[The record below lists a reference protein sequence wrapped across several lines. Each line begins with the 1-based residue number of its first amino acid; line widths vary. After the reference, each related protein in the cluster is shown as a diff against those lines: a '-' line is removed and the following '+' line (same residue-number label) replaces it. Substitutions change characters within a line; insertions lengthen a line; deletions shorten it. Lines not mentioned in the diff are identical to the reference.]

1 LQFFGAHALLTGA
14 KAFAAFLAPLRKTR
28 WFVYAKRPFAGP
40 KTVLAYLSR
49 YTHRVAISNRRL
61 IALNERSVTFKVKD
75 YRIEVCGSFYRY
87 DRSCV
92 SSYRPI
98 TQSGPHS
105 GCACN
110 DRLLRDDEYSNR
122 AEHCGAVALWRCD
135 DHRGLRC
142 RRGWR
147 QRHLAV
153 PGRYPFKMIGTVAG
167 PGGGVDKIS
176 ASGPVYKLASV
187 ADFPGRYTQS
197 TGKAG
202 FSSSGSSDLWL
213 ENGSGVIIHL
223 QGTSTG
229 AMLTLGKDEI
239 FIRMAQ

>member
-1 LQFFGAHALLTGA
+1 MTE
-14 KAFAAFLAPLRKTR
+14 AAFHLTVPSLRVALTA
-28 WFVYAKRPFAGP
+28 V
-40 KTVLAYLSR
+40 VLAMTGCSGMMNTPTAPSIAGLSPSGDV
-49 YTHRVAISNRRL
+49 TITEDFVAG
-61 IALNERSVTFKVKD
+61 VGG
-75 YRIEVCGSFYRY
+75 GSGTLQYQGR
-87 DRSCV
+87 
-92 SSYRPI
+92 
-98 TQSGPHS
+98 
-105 GCACN
+105 
-110 DRLLRDDEYSNR
+110 
-122 AEHCGAVALWRCD
+122 
-135 DHRGLRC
+135 
-142 RRGWR
+142 
-147 QRHLAV
+147 
-153 PGRYPFKMIGTVAG
+153 RYPFKMIGTVAG